1 MKISNSLEWSGV
13 ETILYNRCKQ
23 LKNKTDLH
31 HMIDNIHRS
40 VIELSKAEILGRR
53 GNKHLV
59 KEALDR
65 VNQEIELVEEFIL
78 VAALLG

>member
-13 ETILYNRCKQ
+13 ETVLFTRCKQ
-23 LKNKTDLH
+23 LKNKIDLH
-31 HMIDNIHRS
+31 IMIDNIHKS
-40 VIELSKAEILGRR
+40 VIELSKAEVMGRR

-59 KEALDR
+59 EAALVK
-65 VNQEIELVEEFIL
+65 VNTEIELVEEFIL